1 MRKIRSGTCMSSGLI
16 VPVNPSRLGVVIG
29 RDGSNKRKLEEAF
42 NVELSVDSE
51 KAVVTIRPREG
62 GTPYMVLK
70 ARRALEAISLGFSVD
85 DALLLADDAYDLQ
98 VIDLSEVSRNW
109 EDLRRIKA
117 RIIGTE
123 GRFKKT
129 LEEQTGVRVVVG
141 DKYVGIIGD
150 YEQLRVARE
159 ALMRLIR
166 GQAHQSVLK
175 YLERESFSLRK
186 RRLELWE
193 KWST

>member
-1 MRKIRSGTCMSSGLI
+1 MSSGLI

>member
-1 MRKIRSGTCMSSGLI
+1 MSSGFI
-16 VPVNPSRLGVVIG
+16 VPVDPSRLGVIIG
-29 RDGSNKRKLEEAF
+29 KDGSNKRKLEQAF
-42 NVELSVDSE
+42 GVELSIDSE
-51 KAVVTIRPREG
+51 RAVVTIRPGEG
-62 GTPYMVLK
+62 GTPYTVLK
-70 ARRALEAISLGFSVD
+70 AKKALEAISLGFSVD
-85 DALLLADDAYDLQ
+85 DALLLADDAYDLEI
-98 VIDLSEVSRNW
+98 VDLSEVSRNW

-123 GRFKKT
+123 GRFKRA
-129 LEEQTGVRVVVG
+129 LEEQTGVKVVVG
-141 DKYVGIIGD
+141 DKQVGLIGD

-166 GQAHQSVLK
+166 GQTHQSVLK

-186 RRLELWE
+186 HRIELWE